1 MESKQQRVIT
11 MSKTCIHC
19 VLCFIVW
26 HANSLSV
33 SFTVFP
39 NSVNANQRSFVY
51 TKEQGSIMFD
61 KLQITGNATSVVT
74 AAESGQKDV

>member
-1 MESKQQRVIT
+1 MCYV
-11 MSKTCIHC
+11 
-19 VLCFIVW
+19 
-26 HANSLSV
+26 SLSGMQIV
-33 SFTVFP
+33 SRFP
-39 NSVNANQRSFVY
+39 LLYFQNSVNANQRSFVY